1 MNEDIKRLLKAF
13 LIVITLAGIF
23 VSLLF
28 LLKGL
33 VLMFPIFFEYV
44 GITIL
49 ILMISSPFVAVTY
62 TILKKL
68 EKNNPW
74 KTN

>member
-1 MNEDIKRLLKAF
+1 MNIKRLLKAF
-13 LIVITLAGIF
+13 LIVITLAGVI
-23 VSLLF
+23 VAMLF

-33 VLMFPIFFEYV
+33 VLTFPIFFKYV

-49 ILMISSPFVAVTY
+49 ILMISSPFVAVVY

-68 EKNNPW
+68 EKNNP
-74 KTN
+74 

>member
-1 MNEDIKRLLKAF
+1 MNIKRLLKSF

-23 VSLLF
+23 VALLF

-49 ILMISSPFVAVTY
+49 ILMVSIPFVAVTY
-62 TILKKL
+62 TILKTL
-68 EKNNPW
+68 EKN
-74 KTN
+74 K

>member
-1 MNEDIKRLLKAF
+1 MNIKRLLKAF

-33 VLMFPIFFEYV
+33 VLMFPIFFKYV

-49 ILMISSPFVAVTY
+49 ILMISSPFVAFTY
-62 TILKKL
+62 TVLKKI

>member
-1 MNEDIKRLLKAF
+1 MNIKRLLKSF
-13 LIVITLAGIF
+13 LIVITLALMFIA
-23 VSLLF
+23 LLF

-33 VLMFPIFFEYV
+33 VLMFPIFFKYV

-49 ILMISSPFVAVTY
+49 ILMVSSPFVAVTY

-68 EKNNPW
+68 EKN
-74 KTN
+74 K

>member
-1 MNEDIKRLLKAF
+1 MNIKRLLKSF

-23 VSLLF
+23 VALLF

-44 GITIL
+44 GITML
-49 ILMISSPFVAVTY
+49 ILMVSSPFVAVTY

-68 EKNNPW
+68 EKN
-74 KTN
+74 K

>member
-1 MNEDIKRLLKAF
+1 MNIKRLLKSF

-23 VSLLF
+23 VALLF

-44 GITIL
+44 GITML
-49 ILMISSPFVAVTY
+49 ILMVSSPFVAVTY

-68 EKNNPW
+68 EKNNPG

>member
-1 MNEDIKRLLKAF
+1 MNIKRLLKAF

-33 VLMFPIFFEYV
+33 VLMFPIFFKYV

-49 ILMISSPFVAVTY
+49 ILMVSSPFVAVTY

-68 EKNNPW
+68 EKN
-74 KTN
+74 K

>member
-1 MNEDIKRLLKAF
+1 MNIKRLLKAF

-23 VSLLF
+23 VSLVF

-33 VLMFPIFFEYV
+33 VLMFPIFFKYV

-49 ILMISSPFVAVTY
+49 ILMISSPFVAFTY
-62 TILKKL
+62 TVLKKI

>member
-1 MNEDIKRLLKAF
+1 MNIKRLLKAF

-23 VSLLF
+23 VSLVF

-33 VLMFPIFFEYV
+33 VLMFPIFFKYV

-49 ILMISSPFVAVTY
+49 ILMISSQFVEFTY
-62 TILKKL
+62 TVLKKI

>member
-1 MNEDIKRLLKAF
+1 MNIKRLLKSF

-23 VSLLF
+23 VAMLF

-49 ILMISSPFVAVTY
+49 ILMVSSPFVAVTY

-68 EKNNPW
+68 EKN
-74 KTN
+74 K

>member
-1 MNEDIKRLLKAF
+1 MNIKRLLKAF

-33 VLMFPIFFEYV
+33 VLMFPIFFKYV

-49 ILMISSPFVAVTY
+49 ILMISSPFVEFTY
-62 TILKKL
+62 TVLKKI

>member
-1 MNEDIKRLLKAF
+1 MNIKRLLKSF

-23 VSLLF
+23 VALLF

-49 ILMISSPFVAVTY
+49 ILMVSSPFVAVTY

-74 KTN
+74 KNN

>member
-1 MNEDIKRLLKAF
+1 MNIKRLLKSF

-23 VSLLF
+23 VALLF

-33 VLMFPIFFEYV
+33 VLMFPIFFKYV

-49 ILMISSPFVAVTY
+49 ILMVSSPFVAVTY

-68 EKNNPW
+68 EKN
-74 KTN
+74 K

>member
-1 MNEDIKRLLKAF
+1 MNIKRLLKAF

-33 VLMFPIFFEYV
+33 VLMFPIFFKYV

-49 ILMISSPFVAVTY
+49 ILMISSQFVEFTY
-62 TILKKL
+62 TVLKKI

>member
-1 MNEDIKRLLKAF
+1 MNIKRLLKSF

-23 VSLLF
+23 VALLF

-49 ILMISSPFVAVTY
+49 ILMVSSPFVAVTY
-62 TILKKL
+62 TILKQI
-68 EKNNPW
+68 EKN
-74 KTN
+74 K

>member
-1 MNEDIKRLLKAF
+1 MNIKRLLKAF

-23 VSLLF
+23 VVLLF

-49 ILMISSPFVAVTY
+49 ILMVSSPFVAVTY

-68 EKNNPW
+68 EKN
-74 KTN
+74 K

>member
-1 MNEDIKRLLKAF
+1 MNIKRLLKAF

-28 LLKGL
+28 LLKAL
-33 VLMFPIFFEYV
+33 VLMFPIFFKYV

-49 ILMISSPFVAVTY
+49 ILMVSSPFVAVTY

-68 EKNNPW
+68 EKN
-74 KTN
+74 K

>member
-1 MNEDIKRLLKAF
+1 MNIKRLLKSF

-23 VSLLF
+23 VALLF

-33 VLMFPIFFEYV
+33 ALMFPIFFECV

-49 ILMISSPFVAVTY
+49 ILMASSPFVAVTY

-68 EKNNPW
+68 EKN
-74 KTN
+74 K

>member
-1 MNEDIKRLLKAF
+1 MNIKRLLKAF

-33 VLMFPIFFEYV
+33 VLMFPIFFKYV

-49 ILMISSPFVAVTY
+49 ILMVSSPFVAVTY
-62 TILKKL
+62 TILKQI
-68 EKNNPW
+68 EKN
-74 KTN
+74 K

>member
-1 MNEDIKRLLKAF
+1 MNIKRLLKSF

-23 VSLLF
+23 VAMLF

-44 GITIL
+44 GITML
-49 ILMISSPFVAVTY
+49 ILMVSSPFVAVTY

-68 EKNNPW
+68 EKNNPG

>member
-1 MNEDIKRLLKAF
+1 MNIKRLLKAF

-23 VSLLF
+23 VALLF

-33 VLMFPIFFEYV
+33 VLMFPIFFKYV

-49 ILMISSPFVAVTY
+49 ILMISSPFVAAAY
-62 TILKKL
+62 GILKKL
-68 EKNNPW
+68 EK
-74 KTN
+74 

>member
-1 MNEDIKRLLKAF
+1 MNIKRLLKAF

-23 VSLLF
+23 VSLVF

-33 VLMFPIFFEYV
+33 VLMFPIFFKYV

-49 ILMISSPFVAVTY
+49 ILMISSPFVEITY
-62 TILKKL
+62 TVLKKI

>member
-1 MNEDIKRLLKAF
+1 MNIKRLLKAF

-74 KTN
+74 KNN

>member
-1 MNEDIKRLLKAF
+1 MNIKRLLKAF

-33 VLMFPIFFEYV
+33 VLMFPIF
-44 GITIL
+44 L
-49 ILMISSPFVAVTY
+49 NM
-62 TILKKL
+62 
-68 EKNNPW
+68 
-74 KTN
+74 

>member
-1 MNEDIKRLLKAF
+1 MNIKRLLKSF

-23 VSLLF
+23 VALLF

-49 ILMISSPFVAVTY
+49 ILMVSSPFVAVTY

-68 EKNNPW
+68 EKNNPG

>member
-1 MNEDIKRLLKAF
+1 MNIKRLLKSF

-23 VSLLF
+23 VAMLF

-49 ILMISSPFVAVTY
+49 ILMVSSPFVAVTY

-68 EKNNPW
+68 EK
-74 KTN
+74 

>member
-1 MNEDIKRLLKAF
+1 MNIKRLLKSF

-23 VSLLF
+23 VALLF

-49 ILMISSPFVAVTY
+49 ILMVSIPFVAVTY

-68 EKNNPW
+68 EKN
-74 KTN
+74 K

>member
-1 MNEDIKRLLKAF
+1 MNIKRLLKAF

-23 VSLLF
+23 VALLF

-49 ILMISSPFVAVTY
+49 ILMVSSPFVAVTY

-68 EKNNPW
+68 EKNNPG

>member
-1 MNEDIKRLLKAF
+1 MNIKRLLKAL
-13 LIVITLAGIF
+13 LIGITLAGIYA
-23 VSLLF
+23 SLLF

-49 ILMISSPFVAVTY
+49 ILIVSSPFVAVTY

-74 KTN
+74 KTNY

>member
-1 MNEDIKRLLKAF
+1 MNIKRLLKAF

-33 VLMFPIFFEYV
+33 VLMFPIFFKYV

-49 ILMISSPFVAVTY
+49 ILMISSPFVAVAY
-62 TILKKL
+62 TVLTKL

-74 KTN
+74 KNN

>member
-1 MNEDIKRLLKAF
+1 MNIKRLLKSF

-23 VSLLF
+23 VALLF

-49 ILMISSPFVAVTY
+49 ILMVSSPFVAVTY

-68 EKNNPW
+68 EKN
-74 KTN
+74 K

>member
-1 MNEDIKRLLKAF
+1 MNIKRLLKSF

-23 VSLLF
+23 VAMLF

-49 ILMISSPFVAVTY
+49 ILMVSSPFVAVTY
-62 TILKKL
+62 TILKQI
-68 EKNNPW
+68 EKN
-74 KTN
+74 K

>member
-1 MNEDIKRLLKAF
+1 MNIKRLLKAF

-23 VSLLF
+23 VALLF

-33 VLMFPIFFEYV
+33 VLMFPIFFKYV

-49 ILMISSPFVAVTY
+49 ILMVSIPFVAVTY
-62 TILKKL
+62 TILKQI
-68 EKNNPW
+68 EKN
-74 KTN
+74 K